1 MNSKDIENEIIAEK
15 CVLSKTEG
23 GLTSVKNYNFQCPD
37 KFSKEHIRGL
47 FDAHKEFSHQL
58 AISLTSYLRMQV
70 EANVVA
76 VDRLPYEEYINSM
89 PKHMIFGAFD
99 FSPLAGQGLIGLSYD
114 VIASI
119 VDRMLGGNGDCETK
133 NRELT
138 DVEEA
143 LSKKIIEKSVKVL
156 ETVWQKL
163 TPVKCN
169 LIKTDGD
176 FSLIE
181 IADKHEIVAVITI
194 EVQLNTEKFGLINLC
209 LPYPMLETVLGE
221 FTNRH
226 IYQTKGKNT
235 TAEEKTELIDRLNPS
250 AVDVE
255 VVLGKTEVSINELI
269 KLKVGDVIKLN
280 TKTDD
285 KLVMKISNNKKFFV
299 KPGTVKNRI
308 CVKITDKYDET
319 EEVLKNYL

>member
-1 MNSKDIENEIIAEK
+1 
-15 CVLSKTEG
+15 
-23 GLTSVKNYNFQCPD
+23 
-37 KFSKEHIRGL
+37 
-47 FDAHKEFSHQL
+47 
-58 AISLTSYLRMQV
+58 
-70 EANVVA
+70 
-76 VDRLPYEEYINSM
+76 
-89 PKHMIFGAFD
+89 
-99 FSPLAGQGLIGLSYD
+99 
-114 VIASI
+114 
-119 VDRMLGGNGDCETK
+119 
-133 NRELT
+133 
-138 DVEEA
+138 
-143 LSKKIIEKSVKVL
+143 
-156 ETVWQKL
+156 
-163 TPVKCN
+163 
-169 LIKTDGD
+169 
-176 FSLIE
+176 
-181 IADKHEIVAVITI
+181 
-194 EVQLNTEKFGLINLC
+194 
-209 LPYPMLETVLGE
+209 MLETVLGE